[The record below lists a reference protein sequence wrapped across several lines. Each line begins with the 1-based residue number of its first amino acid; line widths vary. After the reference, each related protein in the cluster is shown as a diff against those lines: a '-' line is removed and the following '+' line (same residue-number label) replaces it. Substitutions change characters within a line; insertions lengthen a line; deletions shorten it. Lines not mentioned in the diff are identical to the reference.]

1 MENMVNIKINDKEY
15 SVPANSTVLEAA
27 RYAGEE
33 AALQSAQIFT
43 KHNMRRVLK
52 ILYPNLKLHSKK
64 QMKRVI
70 GLNFYIG
77 QSISMSKLSNYYP
90 QNAPL

>member
-1 MENMVNIKINDKEY
+1 MRTRKV
-15 SVPANSTVLEAA
+15 VVLP
-27 RYAGEE
+27 YDVIW
-33 AALQSAQIFT
+33 QSAFDKI
-43 KHNMRRVLK
+43 KGEIEVAIPK
-52 ILYPNLKLHSKK
+52 ILYPNLKLPSKK